1 MDTAGKD
8 VPLGMT
14 PRKRRPREPLGAE
27 VLSEPLVLTG
37 VGKQRCELLEFR
49 LIALLPALF
58 PSSPCSVSGC
68 WSLPVEG
75 DLDF

>member
-1 MDTAGKD
+1 MDTAGKDGKD

-14 PRKRRPREPLGAE
+14 LRKRRPREPLGAE

-37 VGKQRCELLEFR
+37 VGKQRRELLKFR

-58 PSSPCSVSGC
+58 PSELVVLCVWLLVP
-68 WSLPVEG
+68 PY
-75 DLDF
+75 